1 MPPKRL
7 RAERA
12 EARDEVREAH
22 QEPQVPPPPPPP
34 PPPELISTTQVAVI
48 VAQAVETAMRAM
60 AAHFPQP
67 QAPPPVAPAV
77 QGPVGP
83 PSWQRVRETFQKG
96 HPPEFRGST
105 DVVEACD
112 WKKNIQRHLRI
123 LECTDVQKQMFAT
136 FRLSGAALQ
145 WWESVT
151 TAEE

>member
-1 MPPKRL
+1 MWYRIPAINFCINCVLIQFNLFQMPPKRQ

-12 EARDEVREAH
+12 EARDEVREAR
-22 QEPQVPPPPPPP
+22 QEPQVPPPP

-67 QAPPPVAPAV
+67 QAPPPLASAV
-77 QGPVGP
+77 QAPVGP

-105 DVVEACD
+105 NVVEACD
-112 WKKNIQRHLRI
+112 WKKNIQRRLRI
-123 LECTDVQKQMFAT
+123 LEGTEVQK
-136 FRLSGAALQ
+136 
-145 WWESVT
+145 
-151 TAEE
+151 